1 MDDPQDRLS
10 FASHQTQD
18 STSVSD
24 FTSQALEASGVDEVA
39 LFERVERAFRDRL
52 GLERL
57 VSASPT
63 RALFV
68 AVDTFLKR
76 RVAMRVHLNPGSE
89 SRLWFER
96 ETELMAVL
104 DHPSIRP
111 VYSAG
116 REGDWAF
123 RIGKWVEG
131 ESLREA
137 VERGPR
143 PIPSVLHLARDLL
156 SAVEYAHSK
165 QVVLRRIIPAT
176 VIVDRF
182 NRAIIT
188 DLRFANR
195 CLEYA
200 KVEHDPSADHFLA
213 PETWH
218 GHAGQ
223 QASDVYAVGALLYYA
238 ITGLPPETN
247 PNEITPPRQ
256 IRVNTPVVLEHLI
269 MRALQADPMD
279 RYLNAAEMADDLRT
293 YWSGDDIVEGALA
306 SGKPTDDPEGWEKR
320 LRRALGDEYELLDEL
335 GTGGFGSVYRVRDLR
350 LEREVALK
358 VLHPYLTSEPA
369 LVERFRREAQ
379 LAAQLKH
386 PNIVSIYDIGSRGGL
401 IWYTMA
407 HVQGGNLAS
416 VVREE
421 GPLPLVRLMF
431 LLDEALDALMHAHR
445 RGIVHRDLKP
455 ENLLID
461 SSDGSLQITDLG
473 LAMALHGARYGGA
486 SSHSGTPAYA
496 APEQLLGEVVDHRAD
511 LYSLSVVAFF
521 ALTGVTPF
529 GGGTVESIL
538 ARQALGDL
546 PDIRHIRDD
555 VPEAVIDVLA
565 RGAARNPEDRYPS
578 AEAYAGA
585 LRASM
590 RGWWSKPKT
599 WLRGLFRDEGA

>member
-1 MDDPQDRLS
+1 MS
-10 FASHQTQD
+10 D
-18 STSVSD
+18 STSQ
-24 FTSQALEASGVDEVA
+24 TLEASAVDEVS
-39 LFERVERAFRDRL
+39 LFQRVEQAFRDRL
-52 GLERL
+52 VLERL

-68 AVDTFLKR
+68 AVDVFLKR
-76 RVAMRVHLNPGSE
+76 RVALRVHLDPE
-89 SRLWFER
+89 TKSRGWFER
-96 ETELMAVL
+96 EMELLALL

-111 VYSAG
+111 VYTAG
-116 REGDWAF
+116 REGDWVF
-123 RIGKWVEG
+123 RIVKWVVG

-137 VERGPR
+137 VARGPR

-156 SAVEYAHSK
+156 SAVEYAHSRHI
-165 QVVLRRIIPAT
+165 VLRRITPAT
-176 VIVDRF
+176 TMIDRF
-182 NRAIIT
+182 GRAIIT

-195 CLEYA
+195 CLEFA
-200 KVEHDPSADHFLA
+200 EAEHDPQADPFLA

-223 QASDVYAVGALLYYA
+223 LASDVYAVGALLYFA
-238 ITGLPPETN
+238 ITGQPPDTN
-247 PNEITPPRQ
+247 PNEITAPRQ
-256 IRVNTPVVLEHLI
+256 IRPNTPAVLDHLI
-269 MRALQADPMD
+269 MRALKTDPMD
-279 RYLNAAEMADDLRT
+279 RYLNAAEMADDLAT
-293 YWSGDDIVEGALA
+293 YWDEYDTVGGALA
-306 SGKPTDDPEGWEKR
+306 SGRPGDDPEAWEKR

-358 VLHPYLTSEPA
+358 VLHPYLTTDPA
-369 LVERFRREAQ
+369 IVERFRKEAQ
-379 LAAQLKH
+379 LAARLKH

-431 LLDEALDALMHAHR
+431 LLDEALDALLHAHE

-473 LAMALHGARYGGA
+473 LAMALHGERYGGA

-496 APEQLLGEVVDHRAD
+496 APEQLLGEPVDHRAD

-555 VPEAVIDVLA
+555 VPDAVIEVLA
-565 RGAARNPEDRYPS
+565 RGAARNPDDRYPS
-578 AEAYAGA
+578 AEAYARA
-585 LRASM
+585 LRTSM
-590 RGWWSKPKT
+590 RTWWSKPKT
-599 WLRGLFRDEGA
+599 WLRGLFREDGT